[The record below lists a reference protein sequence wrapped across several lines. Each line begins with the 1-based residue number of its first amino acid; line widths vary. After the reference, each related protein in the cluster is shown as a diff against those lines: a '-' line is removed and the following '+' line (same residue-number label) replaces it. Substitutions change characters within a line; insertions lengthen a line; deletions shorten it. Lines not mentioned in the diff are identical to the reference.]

1 MTRELNQLIKKLKTL
16 SPDEIAR
23 VQQFM
28 LQVKSPELR
37 AVPVELKAVT
47 GDVGH
52 AAATPLAAAEPKSAH
67 PAASGQGTVVAET
80 SRRESLYDNSNPEA
94 AIAHAACA
102 QWRRRPFQAIDAD
115 DLQPI
120 AELFREAVDIR
131 ATSRFRYGSR

>member
-23 VQQFM
+23 VEQFM

-52 AAATPLAAAEPKSAH
+52 AGATPLAAAEPKSAN
-67 PAASGQGTVVAET
+67 PAASGQDAVVAEP